1 LYVNMDGVGEFDWRQ
16 HHKSLGEQLWY
27 MYQFEIE
34 TDLEINL
41 YDEQIRKVLPQK
53 ILLQIIPSIKDA
65 SSAIR
70 SDGQREN

>member
-1 LYVNMDGVGEFDWRQ
+1 MDGAGEFDWRQ
-16 HHKSLGEQLWY
+16 HHRSLGEQLWY

-53 ILLQIIPSIKDA
+53 ILLQITPSIKDA

>member
-1 LYVNMDGVGEFDWRQ
+1 MDGAGEFDWRQ

-41 YDEQIRKVLPQK
+41 YDEQIRKVLSQ
-53 ILLQIIPSIKDA
+53 
-65 SSAIR
+65 
-70 SDGQREN
+70 N

>member
-1 LYVNMDGVGEFDWRQ
+1 MDGAGEFDWRQ

-41 YDEQIRKVLPQK
+41 YDEQIRKVLWYFPTN
-53 ILLQIIPSIKDA
+53 ILIKFNY
-65 SSAIR
+65 R
-70 SDGQREN
+70 QL